1 MSGVDAPPR
10 PKGDR
15 SSLLALAGV
24 CGLLLFGAVCGF
36 LLLPANRGGSFD
48 AWATICRAVGLG
60 GPRGT
65 DGPVVQGTPASG
77 VAWTSGEVLRATA
90 GNPALGR
97 NAALSCIGC
106 HGAGIVAEQTLFP
119 NLAGM
124 DQLSFTKQM
133 ADYAADH
140 RASVLMQ
147 AFASTLS
154 SDEVADLAAFYAS
167 LPRPAGTGLPD
178 PAGERLIALGDNA
191 RAMAPCAS
199 CHGANNRSPATPRL
213 DGLSADYL
221 AEQLDAWRTGRRS
234 NDPYDVMGS
243 VARALTPAE
252 VSSVSTAYAA
262 HRGKT

>member
-1 MSGVDAPPR
+1 MSGGDVSPGPP
-10 PKGDR
+10 GDR
-15 SSLLALAGV
+15 GSLLSLAGV

-36 LLLPANRGGSFD
+36 LLLPANRDGSFD

-77 VAWTSGEVLRATA
+77 VAWTAGEVRRATA
-90 GNPALGR
+90 GSPALGR
-97 NAALSCIGC
+97 NAALSCAGC
-106 HGAGIVAEQTLFP
+106 HGAGIVAVQTLIP

-133 ADYAADH
+133 ADYAAGH
-140 RASVLMQ
+140 RGSVLMQ
-147 AFASTLS
+147 AFAATLS
-154 SDEVADLAAFYAS
+154 PGDIANLAAFYAG
-167 LPRPAGTGLPD
+167 LPRPAGAGLPD
-178 PAGERLIALGDNA
+178 PAGERLIAQGDDG

-221 AEQLDAWRTGRRS
+221 AEQLDAWRTGRRN

-243 VARALTPAE
+243 VARVLTPAE
-252 VSSVSTAYAA
+252 VTSVSIAYAA
-262 HRGKT
+262 HGGT